1 MGYNLLINGVYIG
14 VITRLLLTFDP
25 NFQRD
30 IQVGQQQTGQE
41 QEQKINDSPVS
52 GYDDIFSRWALLND
66 PVVNGVIFNSS
77 LVLHSYPVRRCFR
90 YPKPTAKP
98 LAEGISEHNKGL

>member
-52 GYDDIFSRWALLND
+52 GYVRHLFKVGPFKR
-66 PVVNGVIFNSS
+66 SS
-77 LVLHSYPVRRCFR
+77 CKWGDF
-90 YPKPTAKP
+90 
-98 LAEGISEHNKGL
+98 